1 MFKEVNNFSFEL
13 NVEPS
18 VFIYKHQF
26 VNEHFVRPDYG
37 SDYLEERDRQT
48 TKKTMKEYS
57 LGIGVISRN
66 NFTENMSLY
75 ALAVLDL

>member
-1 MFKEVNNFSFEL
+1 
-13 NVEPS
+13 
-18 VFIYKHQF
+18 

-75 ALAVLDL
+75 ALVVLDL